1 MWEIA
6 ERTWEIAEKTVG
18 IDAAEEPTVQ
28 QNNIRNRK
36 YRWGL
41 GLEIARVMATE
52 ESIVDTGMAE
62 IYATTDSTTTTRY
75 TETIAGG
82 K

>member
-1 MWEIA
+1 M
-6 ERTWEIAEKTVG
+6 
-18 IDAAEEPTVQ
+18 
-28 QNNIRNRK
+28 
-36 YRWGL
+36 
-41 GLEIARVMATE
+41 EIARVMATE

-62 IYATTDSTTTTRY
+62 IYATTDSTTATLY